1 MSVSV
6 PGDTQVVVVTG
17 MSGAGRSTASYAL
30 EDLDWFVIDNL
41 PPALIRDAVAHVST
55 TSDSRRIAVVAD
67 IRGGVFFD
75 ALATSL
81 DALRQD
87 GVEVQVVFL
96 DAPDDVL
103 VRRFE
108 YSRRPHPLQGDGT
121 ILDGVAAERLRI
133 ADLRSAADAI
143 IDTGTL
149 SPHQLRE
156 RMIDAFGDHR
166 DSAVLVTVQSFGFKF
181 GLPMDADM
189 VFDARF
195 IPNPHWDPALRPMSG
210 LDAPVRAAVLGNAR
224 AATAV
229 EHIISLL
236 ASALPGYIAEGK
248 RYVSVAIGC
257 TGGRHRSVAIAEE
270 ITRALALPGVDV
282 HVKHRDIGRS

>member
-6 PGDTQVVVVTG
+6 PRDTRVVVVTG

-30 EDLDWFVIDNL
+30 EDLNWFVIDNL
-41 PPALIRDAVAHVST
+41 PPALIRDAVAHVSS
-55 TSDSRRIAVVAD
+55 TSDSHRIAVVAD

-75 ALATSL
+75 ALSQAL
-81 DALRQD
+81 DALRAD
-87 GVEVQVVFL
+87 GVHVQVVFL

-108 YSRRPHPLQGDGT
+108 YARRPHPLQGDGT
-121 ILDGVAAERLRI
+121 ILDGVAAERERI
-133 ADLRSAADAI
+133 ADLRSAADAV

-156 RMIDAFGDHR
+156 RIIESFGQHR
-166 DSAVLVTVQSFGFKF
+166 DAAVLVTVQSFGFKF
-181 GLPMDADM
+181 GLPMDADV

-210 LDAPVRAAVLGNAR
+210 LDAPVRDAVLGNPR
-224 AATAV
+224 AASAL
-229 EHIISLL
+229 EHLIAML

-248 RYVSVAIGC
+248 RYVSVAVGC

-270 ITRALALPGVDV
+270 LSRALALPGVDV
-282 HVKHRDIGRS
+282 HTKHRDIGRS